1 LNAQN
6 LTNERYF
13 SSTGGFLLAQGG
25 PRLIKFLIS
34 TKF

>member
-6 LTNERYF
+6 LTNEKYF

-25 PRLIKFLIS
+25 PRLIKFMIS